1 MARRLVLCTLLL
13 LGGLGWSDGGLRANA
28 SEALRDDFEGPE
40 LSAIWYDKAAPAQ
53 RTSFAQGAAKG
64 KRALSLSVQAGDFDD
79 SCKCQRTEIRETSG
93 VQLKFG
99 TDIWYR
105 FKLRVS
111 EVTGELGNS
120 RWMLGAWKQEVDGS
134 PFLALRFEGG
144 VFYITLESSQSRV
157 MLASSLID
165 ARAFIQILKGGQ
177 GERFGFVTDKD
188 LYLGDSKVELE
199 HGTAVYLPDP
209 RYEWVDLT
217 VRVKGSLEGDGVV
230 EIYANQQFVAKATG
244 KIGVDSPSGS
254 KTYFRIGHRRD
265 KAKSNAVLLIDDFRR
280 GPTRASVANQQ

>member
-1 MARRLVLCTLLL
+1 
-13 LGGLGWSDGGLRANA
+13 
-28 SEALRDDFEGPE
+28 
-40 LSAIWYDKAAPAQ
+40 
-53 RTSFAQGAAKG
+53 
-64 KRALSLSVQAGDFDD
+64 
-79 SCKCQRTEIRETSG
+79 
-93 VQLKFG
+93 
-99 TDIWYR
+99 
-105 FKLRVS
+105 
-111 EVTGELGNS
+111 
-120 RWMLGAWKQEVDGS
+120 VDGS

-188 LYLGDSKVELE
+188 LYLGDSKVELD

-209 RYEWVDLT
+209 RFEWVDLM
-217 VRVKGSLEGDGVV
+217 VRLKGSLTGDGVV
-230 EIYANQQFVAKATG
+230 EIYANQKFVVKATG

-265 KAKSNAVLLIDDFRR
+265 KAKSDAVLLVDDYRR
-280 GPTRASVANQQ
+280 GPTRASVAN